1 MDLLWQIK
9 ARVVNQIVRMENL
22 PFLTKNVESQSRNAP
37 PPLPE
42 NEWPTHMDSPRHF
55 DGFVER
61 PQQKKDILE
70 SFKENQIGL
79 ILLGMVI
86 GFLLANMRPV
96 VFQAK

>member
-1 MDLLWQIK
+1 
-9 ARVVNQIVRMENL
+9 
-22 PFLTKNVESQSRNAP
+22 
-37 PPLPE
+37 
-42 NEWPTHMDSPRHF
+42 MDSPRHF
-55 DGFVER
+55 DGFIER
-61 PQQKKDILE
+61 PQQKKDVLE

>member
-1 MDLLWQIK
+1 MD
-9 ARVVNQIVRMENL
+9 NL
-22 PFLTKNVESQSRNAP
+22 PFLTKNTESQSRNAP

-42 NEWPTHMDSPRHF
+42 NEWPSHDSPRRF
-55 DGFVER
+55 EPMYTMDNS
-61 PQQKKDILE
+61 QQKKDIFE

-79 ILLGMVI
+79 ILLGIVI

>member
-1 MDLLWQIK
+1 MYAMD
-9 ARVVNQIVRMENL
+9 N
-22 PFLTKNVESQSRNAP
+22 S
-37 PPLPE
+37 
-42 NEWPTHMDSPRHF
+42 H
-55 DGFVER
+55 
-61 PQQKKDILE
+61 QKKDMLE

>member
-1 MDLLWQIK
+1 MIL
-9 ARVVNQIVRMENL
+9 AVTMENL
-22 PFLTKNVESQSRNAP
+22 PFLKQSSEPPSRSAP

-42 NEWPTHMDSPRHF
+42 NEWPSHIDSPRRF
-55 DGFVER
+55 EPLYSVER
-61 PQQKKDILE
+61 PREKKDPFE
-70 SFKENQIGL
+70 AFKENQIGL

>member
-1 MDLLWQIK
+1 MYAMD
-9 ARVVNQIVRMENL
+9 N
-22 PFLTKNVESQSRNAP
+22 S
-37 PPLPE
+37 
-42 NEWPTHMDSPRHF
+42 
-55 DGFVER
+55 
-61 PQQKKDILE
+61 QQKKDMFE

>member
-1 MDLLWQIK
+1 VMNL
-9 ARVVNQIVRMENL
+9 IVRMDNL
-22 PFLTKNVESQSRNAP
+22 PFLTKNTESQSRSAP

-42 NEWPTHMDSPRHF
+42 NEWPSHMDSPHQF
-55 DGFVER
+55 DTFVER
-61 PQQKKDILE
+61 PQQKKDPFE
-70 SFKENQIGL
+70 AFKENQIGL

>member
-1 MDLLWQIK
+1 MD
-9 ARVVNQIVRMENL
+9 NL
-22 PFLTKNVESQSRNAP
+22 PFLTKNNTESQSRNAP
-37 PPLPE
+37 QPLPE
-42 NEWPTHMDSPRHF
+42 NEWVSHDSPRRF
-55 DGFVER
+55 EPMYTTDNS
-61 PQQKKDILE
+61 QQKKDIFE